1 MGMANTAD
9 DAHHHSPLIS
19 NRFLFIV
26 TSAIAALALL
36 SLAVHVF
43 GRSFGQEL
51 VLAGHSDS
59 TASFTVAIG
68 QDQLQLEAN
77 TTRFEDQRRD
87 GESERIDLYLLWPE
101 MTGYSKDLRR
111 RFDDIASTDSL
122 IFLQL
127 SQSTMSRDMSGRVEP
142 IYSLLFGG
150 SPQNG
155 PAGLTLHKFR
165 RGTGYDNETLL
176 TADLPDGTRYAV
188 RCILPADPSLAT
200 SGDCQRDIHVG
211 KDLTVLYRF
220 SSLMLKDWLAI
231 DTAIRGHIE
240 ARIKAPPLAPSHKM
254 QRDPARNDSL

>member
-1 MGMANTAD
+1 MANTAD
-9 DAHHHSPLIS
+9 DAHDHSPLIS

-51 VLAGHSDS
+51 ALAGHTDNPS
-59 TASFTVAIG
+59 SFTIAIG

-77 TTRFEDQRRD
+77 TIRFEDQRHD
-87 GESERIDLYLLWPE
+87 GKSERVDLYLLWPE

-111 RFDDIASTDSL
+111 RFDDITSTDSL
-122 IFLQL
+122 IFLQI
-127 SQSTMSRDMSGRVEP
+127 SQSTMSRDMSGRVGP
-142 IYSLLFGG
+142 IYSLLFDG
-150 SPQNG
+150 SSQNG

-176 TADLPDGTRYAV
+176 TADLPDGKSYAV

-200 SGDCQRDIHVG
+200 SGDCQRDIHIG

-220 SSLMLKDWLAI
+220 SSLMLTDWQTI
-231 DTAIRGHIE
+231 DEAIRIHLE
-240 ARIKAPPLAPSHKM
+240 ARLKTSEPSPSHKM
-254 QRDPARNDSL
+254 RRDQATNDSL